1 MPRFS
6 GINRRRI
13 NKKKIKPREIS
24 LKKKKLSLTL
34 SVKQNLNKVNQCME
48 ITMYDKLLQLPL
60 FQGLCKTDFTSIL
73 EKVKLHFQ
81 KYNAGS
87 YLMKQNEPCNH
98 LVFIL
103 SGRIRSESTDENH
116 NYTIQEELDSPYVIE
131 PYSLF
136 GMMTYYTASYQ
147 ALTEVH
153 TVSIDKKYIL
163 TQLGNYTIF
172 QLNLLNILSNRAQ
185 MVYQKLWNA
194 HIGTTM
200 DKITNFLQLRC
211 ALPTGQKILYIKME
225 DLAELIDDT
234 RINVSKM
241 LNILQQQELIELS
254 RKKIIIPDMQRLI
267 EYKELGIWDAHR
279 EENEEEE
286 EQME

>member
-1 MPRFS
+1 
-6 GINRRRI
+6 
-13 NKKKIKPREIS
+13 
-24 LKKKKLSLTL
+24 
-34 SVKQNLNKVNQCME
+34 ME

-60 FQGLCKTDFTSIL
+60 FQGLCKTDFTHIL

-81 KYNAGS
+81 KYTPGS
-87 YLMKQNEPCNH
+87 YLIKQNEPCNH

-103 SGRIRSESTDENH
+103 SGNVRSESTDENH
-116 NYTIQEELDSPYVIE
+116 NYTIQEDLESPSVVE

-153 TVSIDKKYIL
+153 TVMIDKKYIL
-163 TQLGNYTIF
+163 TQLSNYTIF

-185 MVYQKLWNA
+185 MANQKLWNS
-194 HIGTTM
+194 HIGSTM

-211 ALPTGQKILYIKME
+211 MSPMGKKTLYIKME

-234 RINVSKM
+234 RINVSKV
-241 LNILQQQELIELS
+241 LNDLQQQELIELS
-254 RKKIIIPDMQRLI
+254 RKKIIIPDLDRI
-267 EYKELGIWDAHR
+267 IRYKEKRNQDDNDGNH
-279 EENEEEE
+279 ETTE
-286 EQME
+286 